1 MSVVKRRFVLRN
13 REIIE
18 RLIAFLLSLPL
29 DDDRPLEVVIRPYR
43 SKRTLEQNAYYWRL
57 IGEIADFTGDD
68 KESVSLERKARF
80 LAPVKVVELP
90 DGSKAAAFP
99 STADMTVKELATFC
113 EIIEAW
119 AVRELGF
126 RRMVA

>member
-1 MSVVKRRFVLRN
+1 MSVVRKRFVGRS
-13 REIIE
+13 REILE
-18 RLIAFLLSLPL
+18 RASAFVRGLPV
-29 DDDRPLEVVIRPYR
+29 DEKRPLEVVIRPYR

-68 KESVSLERKARF
+68 KESVSLEMKAKF
-80 LAPVKVVELP
+80 LEPARVVELP

-113 EIIEAW
+113 EMIEAW

-126 RRMVA
+126 RKMVA